1 LLFRESSRVLLVAR
15 EDWVQMAS
23 RVFGLEIESIP
34 EDIGSLEL
42 RSRSFYVE
50 ASWKALASSVEVLR
64 WIRTIR
70 V

>member
-1 LLFRESSRVLLVAR
+1 
-15 EDWVQMAS
+15 MAS

-64 WIRTIR
+64 
-70 V
+70 